1 MCPQS
6 RSVADL
12 SSWPGGRTGVQ
23 VTGKARS
30 GQWWLGWLSL
40 LAAGTGDTR
49 TPTASLAHYRAWN
62 YTADAGLDS
71 ESLLHITRLTDGR
84 ILLVGVRGEPQ
95 LFDGH
100 RFTAL
105 PYRSEKRWT
114 AQGAMA
120 TTQSADGALWLA
132 GAAGLARFAEGQL
145 VSIDLPAGAV
155 PFHVRTSTDPGE
167 VLVPTRTGVYRID
180 TTPPFAA
187 RLLGPANLPAT
198 AVVQDRAGVWWIGTS
213 DGLYLLTPDGTATP
227 VADPRLHHVHIWALH
242 VDRFGRVLAATRG
255 LGLAIFAPGMPPRL
269 LGRAEGLPHNTV
281 RAIAETDDALWLA
294 TAGGGIARWDERT
307 LGVFDSADGL
317 SSDSV
322 TWLTADASGVLW
334 ASTAGAGLNR
344 LWPSPFTNLADAQGR
359 RGGFHYTVFRS
370 ADGRLWAGS
379 NQGLS
384 QVFDDHTEWIGAPG
398 EGQSAT
404 VLGML
409 DAPDGGLYLASRRG
423 VFHHADGRGFTLL
436 PGTSELVN
444 PALWHS
450 PQLGFLVASGNTLYQ
465 LHADRAPSALL
476 VLATEAAVIQTFAD
490 DPRYGLLLAT
500 RDGVWAFDG
509 QRATALGPRGRAAGG
524 FWRDGERLYVSG
536 NGLAVLDAAGWQ
548 VLLPTLDSGPRSTWY
563 KLMPDRLGALWITGR
578 DGLLRL
584 DRQQLRASR
593 AGQMPEHILFTL
605 RDGLPSTEFE
615 GSPQGAHADD
625 EGRLWLASTGG
636 LTRLDPAALGTP
648 PPQLA
653 LSVQAIDNEDRR
665 FDAVPGLALPAGTR
679 RVALTLA
686 TLPASHA
693 AAVQLRYRLLPLE
706 SGYRSDRG
714 LREAVYGGLPPG
726 DYTLELEG
734 EISGLAALRAHSSFE
749 FRIQPRLLQ
758 RTGVQVA
765 LAFIGLGLLAALPT
779 WHIRALRRQR
789 RRLLDQ
795 IAAQTAALE
804 ELARTDGLTGL
815 LNRRA
820 FDEALR
826 QSLAPDR
833 GTRAILLV
841 IDVDHFKAFNDQ
853 LGHQAGDHCLRAV
866 ARALTQAAPAGACV
880 ARIGG
885 EEFAMLVPVPATHDS
900 TVCTLGEALR
910 AAIAGLQLVHPTA
923 GGPLTV
929 SLGAAQALPGETPDS
944 LLRRADDALYAAK
957 RSGRDRL
964 VLA

>member
-1 MCPQS
+1 MT
-6 RSVADL
+6 
-12 SSWPGGRTGVQ
+12 GR
-23 VTGKARS
+23 ARC
-30 GQWWLGWLSL
+30 GRWWLGWLSL
-40 LAAGTGDTR
+40 LAASTPDAR
-49 TPTASLAHYRAWN
+49 TPTASLAHYRAWS

-71 ESLLHITRLTDGR
+71 ESLLHTTRLTDGR

-100 RFTAL
+100 RFTPL
-105 PYRSEKRWT
+105 PYRSKTRWT
-114 AQGAMA
+114 AHGAMA
-120 TTQSADGALWLA
+120 TTQSADGALWIA
-132 GAAGLARFAEGQL
+132 GAAGLARFADGQL
-145 VSIDLPAGAV
+145 LPIALPLGAA
-155 PFHVRTSTDPGE
+155 PFHVRTSSDPGE
-167 VLVPTRTGVYRID
+167 VLVPTRAGVYRIS
-180 TTPPFAA
+180 TTAPYVA
-187 RLLGPANLPAT
+187 RLLGPARLQAT
-198 AVVQDRAGVWWIGTS
+198 AVVQDWAGIWWIGTS
-213 DGLYLLTPDGTATP
+213 DGLYQLAPDGTATP

-255 LGLAIFAPGMPPRL
+255 LGLAIFAPGAPIQL

-294 TAGGGIARWDERT
+294 TAGGGIARWDERG

-322 TWLTADASGVLW
+322 TWLTADTSGVLW

-409 DAPDGGLYLASRRG
+409 DAPEGGLYLASRRG
-423 VFHHADGRGFTLL
+423 VFHHADGRGFSLL
-436 PGTSELVN
+436 PGTAELVN
-444 PALWHS
+444 PALWNS
-450 PQLGFLVASGNTLYQ
+450 PRLGLLVASGNTLYR
-465 LHADRAPSALL
+465 LHANRAPTLL
-476 VLATEAAVIQTFAD
+476 QVLAPDSAVIQTFAD

-509 QRATALGPRGRAAGG
+509 RRATALGPRGRAAGG

-536 NGLAVLDAAGWQ
+536 NGLAVLDAQGWQ
-548 VLLPTLDSGPRSTWY
+548 VLLPALETGPRSTWY
-563 KLMPDRLGALWITGR
+563 NLMPDRLGALWVTGR

-593 AGQMPEHILFTL
+593 AGQLPEHILFTL

-615 GSPQGAHADD
+615 GSPQGAHADT
-625 EGRLWLASTGG
+625 EGRLWLAGTGG
-636 LTRLDPAALGTP
+636 LTRLDPVALGTP
-648 PPQLA
+648 PPQLR

-665 FDAVPGLALPAGTR
+665 FDAMSGLVLPAGTR
-679 RVALTLA
+679 RIALTLA

-726 DYTLELEG
+726 AYSLELEG
-734 EISGLAALRAHSSFE
+734 EFAGLTPLRAHSRFD

-765 LAFIGLGLLAALPT
+765 LAALGLLLLAALPT

-789 RRLLDQ
+789 RRLVDQ
-795 IAAQTAALE
+795 VAAQTAALE
-804 ELARTDGLTGL
+804 KLARTDGLTSL

-820 FDEALR
+820 FDEALG
-826 QSLAPDR
+826 QCLAPDR
-833 GTRAILLV
+833 DARAMLVV
-841 IDVDHFKAFNDQ
+841 IDVDHFKSFNDQ
-853 LGHQAGDHCLRAV
+853 LGHQAGDHCLREV
-866 ARALTQAAPAGACV
+866 ARALARAAPAGSCV

-885 EEFAMLVPVPATHDS
+885 EEFAVLTPVAALNDS
-900 TVCTLGEALR
+900 TLRMLGEKLR
-910 AAIAGLQLVHPTA
+910 AAIAALELVHPTA
-923 GGPLTV
+923 GRGRLTV
-929 SLGAAQALPGETPDS
+929 SLGAAQALPGETPDT
-944 LLRRADDALYAAK
+944 LLRRADDALYSAK
-957 RSGRDRL
+957 RGGRDRL
-964 VLA
+964 IVA